1 MTVDFKSMVGIID
14 SDDMTV
20 DLQVHGDFGSVPLW
34 KALQDFKS
42 QVSGDKQVVLSSW
55 NNSVHV
61 CNWKGVTC
69 GVRDKRVTRLDLGG
83 LQLGGVISQYI
94 GNLSF
99 LISLDLSNN
108 TFGGTIP
115 HEVGN
120 LLRLDY
126 LDMSYNSLV
135 GAIPISLFNCSRL
148 LELYLNSNPLGGG
161 VPSEWYIRCSSDYR
175 LGCRDD
181 PLKTYIPADGS
192 RCDGLYCSS
201 YPAQGRPKLLLHHLH
216 EHP

>member
-1 MTVDFKSMVGIID
+1 MLENRLTHQIQKMRNIRLSLFIALIMLLEAYGLTVETDR
-14 SDDMTV
+14 
-20 DLQVHGDFGSVPLW
+20 
-34 KALQDFKS
+34 KALLDFKS

-61 CNWKGVTC
+61 CNWKRVTC
-69 GVRDKRVTRLDLGG
+69 GLKHKRVTRLDLGG
-83 LQLGGVISQYI
+83 LQLEGVISPYI

-120 LLRLDY
+120 LLRLDH
-126 LDMSYNSLV
+126 LDMSYNFLV

-148 LELYLNSNPLGGG
+148 SELYLKSNPLGGS
-161 VPSEWYIRCSSDYR
+161 VPSERYH
-175 LGCRDD
+175 
-181 PLKTYIPADGS
+181 
-192 RCDGLYCSS
+192 LY
-201 YPAQGRPKLLLHHLH
+201 
-216 EHP
+216 